1 MFIFMATLA
10 SWQEDGF
17 GTVKLTKQANY
28 KTIQK
33 KYLEG
38 GGLFKKV
45 LSLNQNDYQ

>member
-33 KYLEG
+33 KIFG
-38 GGLFKKV
+38 GGRSF
-45 LSLNQNDYQ
+45 